1 MKTNI
6 CYLGDCLEVMKE
18 IKDKSIDMILTDPPY
33 GINYQSNMRTKSDKF
48 DVLQNDNNEMR
59 FVSYPEMFRVLK
71 DNSVAVI
78 FCSFKNYADDY
89 NELKKY
95 FSIKNAIIWFKGGG
109 RNR

>member
-1 MKTNI
+1 MKTNV
-6 CYLGDCLEVMKE
+6 CYQGDCLDVMKQIE
-18 IKDKSIDMILTDPPY
+18 DKSIDMILTDPPY

-59 FVSYPEMFRVLK
+59 FISYPEMFRVLK

-89 NELKKY
+89 NELKKL

-109 RNR
+109 WNR